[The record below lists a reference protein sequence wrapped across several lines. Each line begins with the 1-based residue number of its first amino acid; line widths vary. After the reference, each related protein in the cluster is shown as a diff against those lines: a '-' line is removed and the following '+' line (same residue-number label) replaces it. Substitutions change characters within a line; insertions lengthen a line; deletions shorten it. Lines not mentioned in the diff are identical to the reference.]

1 MQNGDIFALNPS
13 ELGASTMVQ
22 HTIDTGNNEPIRQQA
37 YWILFALRAKVDN
50 MTTEM
55 LGQGIIRPSLSPWAS
70 PFILSW
76 RRMGQKQFC
85 VDYRKLSAVTK

>member
-37 YWILFALRAKVDN
+37 Y
-50 MTTEM
+50 
-55 LGQGIIRPSLSPWAS
+55 
-70 PFILSW
+70 
-76 RRMGQKQFC
+76 
-85 VDYRKLSAVTK
+85 